1 MSDAVP
7 HRPLDDAAR
16 EAMAR
21 TVRTAL
27 ADANARAGGVDA
39 ALGALGWRTMLAEAP
54 DDAVAIMF
62 AELGAANAAS
72 SALDDVLASAL
83 GVEPRADLAVVL
95 PPFAAWDAPG
105 RLDADAGMSAHGLAT
120 ARIAC
125 AAEVLVVCATASA
138 PQAAIV
144 PASAIVSD
152 EIRGIDPAFGLRSVR
167 VQGRAPRATPLDPV
181 AWPSAVALAR
191 RALAHETAGACRKML
206 DLACEHALVRTQFGR
221 PVARFQAVRHRLA
234 ETLVAIES
242 LEAALAAAHDEPC
255 GATAELAKAVA
266 GRASAVVVKHC
277 QQVLA
282 GIGFTTEHPF
292 HRHAKRVLLL
302 EGVLGSADRILLD
315 VGRRL
320 LAARRV
326 PTLIEL

>member
-1 MSDAVP
+1 MTDGG
-7 HRPLDDAAR
+7 AR

-21 TVRTAL
+21 AVRAAIAG
-27 ADANARAGGVDA
+27 ADGHPRGVDA
-39 ALGALGWRTMLAEAP
+39 ALAKLGWRAMLDEAP
-54 DDAVAIMF
+54 DDAVAIVF
-62 AELGAANAAS
+62 RELGAANAAS

-83 GVEPRADLAVVL
+83 GVDPRADLAVVL

-105 RLDADAGMSAHGLAT
+105 RLDADGGVLAQGLAT
-120 ARIAC
+120 ARVVG

-138 PQAAIV
+138 PRAAIV
-144 PASAIVSD
+144 PASVVVSE
-152 EIRGIDPAFGLRSVR
+152 EIRGIDPAAGFRSVR
-167 VQGRAPRATPLDPV
+167 VQGKASRVTSLDPG
-181 AWPSAVALAR
+181 AWASAVALGR
-191 RALAHETAGACRKML
+191 RALGYEIAGACRAML
-206 DLACEHALVRTQFGR
+206 DLAREHALVRTQFGR

-234 ETLVAIES
+234 ETLVAIEA

-255 GATAELAKAVA
+255 AATAELAKAIA
-266 GRASAVVVKHC
+266 GRASGVVVKHC

-292 HRHAKRVLLL
+292 HRDVKRVLLL
-302 EGVLGSADRILLD
+302 EGVLGSADRIVLD

-320 LAARRV
+320 LVERRV